1 MAKFRARSA
10 SLLLSAG
17 FVIGLAGPVQA
28 QDALPDDASGDE
40 IVVTAQKRAERAI
53 DVPISLTALGSNAIV
68 TRRMSQADDLA
79 ASVPN
84 LQFSATV
91 GENTPIFALRGVS
104 MSDFSLNQAGPVATY
119 YDEVYKGNFAF
130 LGINLFD
137 LERIEVLR
145 GPQGTLYGKNTT
157 GGAINLI
164 AVAPKHETSGY
175 ISAGIGNYARREA
188 SGALNLALGETLAAR
203 FAFTA
208 ARADGWFANR
218 QPGQID
224 LNGTREYGLRA
235 SLLWEPRDGIKMILR
250 LANSRQTP
258 GNYASYSVPGA
269 DGVGAGVYE
278 AFGAGSS
285 YLRTGLGVRELASN
299 YAERRRATT
308 SSAALTSEIELGNG
322 LALTSVTAWDKGSL
336 FIPEDT
342 DGSPTRALEIPYTD
356 RANQISED
364 LRITSDWGNGF
375 NFIAGAYYHRES
387 VFNATVLN
395 LWTDL
400 DADGDGNVTAAD
412 CALALPVACA
422 VDNRFDQLKHSY
434 ALYSDLRYAL
444 NAQLNLRGGLRYTHD
459 DGHQS
464 GLIAQARGVDGVL
477 VATLIPATDRR
488 FATSNVS
495 GKVGIDWK
503 SADGTLLFANFSR
516 GYRGNGFNAQAFFD
530 QSEASVAKPETINA
544 FEVGIKAEPADK
556 LSLSATGFVYDYR
569 NQQFLSVNPANA
581 AQTLVNLDRSR
592 LYGGELEVEAHPLPD
607 LGIQLGV
614 GLLHARVKRG
624 IISGED
630 LRGHRL
636 SNAPTLTLSS
646 AAELVAFDTG
656 HAKLTLNATL
666 SYVSSQFFEVRNI
679 ARLHQRGYALLGAN
693 ANLVIGDW
701 TVAVWGKNLGDKTY
715 FTSRIDLSGFGFDY
729 NHVGTPRS
737 FGVTVRR
744 KF

>member
-1 MAKFRARSA
+1 MATLGVKRALLVLTAILIPSFGASA
-10 SLLLSAG
+10 RAQSA
-17 FVIGLAGPVQA
+17 
-28 QDALPDDASGDE
+28 DDGSSDE
-40 IVVTAQKRAERAI
+40 IVVTAQKRAERAN
-53 DVPISLTALGSNAIV
+53 DVPIALTALGSAAIA
-68 TRRMSQADDLA
+68 TRHMSQADDLA

-119 YDEVYKGNFAF
+119 YDEVYKGNFAL
-130 LGINLFD
+130 LGVNLFD

-175 ISAGIGNYARREA
+175 VSAGIGNFERREA
-188 SGALNLALGETLAAR
+188 SGALNLALGNTLAAR
-203 FAFTA
+203 IAFTA

-235 SLLWEPRDGIKMILR
+235 SLLWEPRDGVRMVLR

-258 GNYASYSVPGA
+258 GNYASYSAPGA

-285 YLRTGLGVRELASN
+285 YFRAGLGVRELAAN

-308 SSAALTSEIELGNG
+308 NSAALTSQFELGHG

-356 RANQISED
+356 RAHQLSED
-364 LRITSDWGNGF
+364 VRIASDWSDGF
-375 NFIAGAYYHRES
+375 NFIAGAYYNRES

-400 DADGDGNVTAAD
+400 DADGDGSVTAAD

-422 VDNRFDQLKHSY
+422 VGNRFNQRKHSY

-444 NAQLNLRGGLRYTHD
+444 GARLTLRGGLRFTRD
-459 DGHQS
+459 DGHQA
-464 GLIAQARGVDGVL
+464 GLIAEARGVDGVL

-495 GKVGIDWK
+495 GKLGIDWK
-503 SADGTLLFANFSR
+503 SDAGTLVFANVSR

-544 FEVGIKAEPADK
+544 FEAGIKADPIRHQ

-592 LYGGELEVEAHPLPD
+592 LYGGELEVDAHP
-607 LGIQLGV
+607 IANLGV
-614 GLLHARVKRG
+614 QFGIGLLHARVTRG

-636 SNAPTLTLSS
+636 SNAPALTLSS
-646 AAELVAFDTG
+646 AVESVAFESGST
-656 HAKLTLNATL
+656 KLTLNANL

-679 ARLHQRGYALLGAN
+679 ARLHQSGYALFGAN
-693 ANLVIGDW
+693 ATLVAGDW
-701 TVAVWGKNLGDKTY
+701 QVSVWGKNLGDKIY

-737 FGVTVRR
+737 YGISVQR